1 LLGRREGSR
10 YAGSR
15 FFGLEEN
22 EHPSRERRVSFSMED
37 NRKERPSH
45 TLEPGEISATSLDDE
60 DYSTD
65 GEYVDGQDWDRREPE
80 ITCRHLDHVNMLGL
94 NKTTLRLRFL
104 INWLV
109 TSLLQLRLSS
119 SDGDGR
125 VNLVHIYGP
134 KIKYERGA
142 AVAFNVRDR
151 NRGLIN
157 PEVVQKL
164 AEREGI
170 SLGIGFLSHIRIL
183 ESPRQQR
190 GSVNLEDTTLCRPM
204 ENGHNNGKGGFI
216 RVEVVTASLGFLT
229 NFEDV
234 YKLWAFVSKF
244 LNPTFISEG
253 GLPTVEEGTE
263 V

>member
-1 LLGRREGSR
+1 MVVD
-10 YAGSR
+10 
-15 FFGLEEN
+15 FFGLED
-22 EHPSRERRVSFSMED
+22 EHPSRGRRVSFSID
-37 NRKERPSH
+37 VSRKEHTSR
-45 TLEPGEISATSLDDE
+45 TLEPGEASETNIDDE
-60 DYSTD
+60 DYISD
-65 GEYVDGQDWDRREPE
+65 GEYGDGQDWDRREPE
-80 ITCRHLDHVNMLGL
+80 ITCRHLDHINMLGL

-109 TSLLQLRLSS
+109 TSLLQLKLPN

-125 VNLVHIYGP
+125 VNLVSIYGP

-142 AVAFNVRDR
+142 AVAFNVRGR

-157 PEVVQKL
+157 SVIVQKL

-183 ESPRQQR
+183 DNPRQQAA
-190 GSVNLEDTTLCRPM
+190 SNLEDTTLCRPM
-204 ENGHNNGKGGFI
+204 ENGRHNGKSGLI

-234 YKLWAFVSKF
+234 YKMWAFV
-244 LNPTFISEG
+244 
-253 GLPTVEEGTE
+253 PTVAEEESET
-263 V
+263 

>member
-1 LLGRREGSR
+1 
-10 YAGSR
+10 
-15 FFGLEEN
+15 
-22 EHPSRERRVSFSMED
+22 MED
-37 NRKERPSH
+37 NHKERLSH

-80 ITCRHLDHVNMLGL
+80 IICRHLDHVNMLGL
-94 NKTTLRLRFL
+94 NKTTLRLRYL

-109 TSLLQLRLSS
+109 TSLLQLRLPSP
-119 SDGDGR
+119 DGDGR

-164 AEREGI
+164 AEREGV

-183 ESPRQQR
+183 DSPRPQY
-190 GSVNLEDTTLCRPM
+190 GAVNLEDTSLCRPM
-204 ENGHNNGKGGFI
+204 ENGHHNGKSGFI

-244 LNPTFISEG
+244 LNPTFINDG

-263 V
+263 A